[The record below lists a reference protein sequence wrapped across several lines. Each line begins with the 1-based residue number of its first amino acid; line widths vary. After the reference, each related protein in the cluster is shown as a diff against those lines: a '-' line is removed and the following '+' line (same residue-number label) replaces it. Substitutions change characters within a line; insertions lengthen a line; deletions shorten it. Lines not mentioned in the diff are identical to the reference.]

1 MATTDGAFRAA
12 TFNSSLNRAA
22 EGQLVADLATPSDAQ
37 AQAVAEIVQRTAP
50 DILLMNE
57 FDYAP
62 YEAAAGLL
70 RLNYLDLPQD
80 TLGLGPTDAAG
91 YPYAFVAP
99 LNTGLASGFDLNHDG
114 QVVTTPGGRGYGD
127 DALGFGEFPGQYGMA
142 IFSKFPILE
151 EHVRTFQTFL
161 WKDMPGARLPDDAAT
176 PATGD
181 WYSPEELAVLRLP
194 SKSFWD
200 IPVLVEGEVVHIL
213 ALHPTPPTFDGP
225 EDRNGLRNADE
236 IRLVADYVTPGH
248 GGYIYDDE
256 GVYGGLPVGERF
268 VVLGDLN
275 ADPQDGDSTD
285 QAILQLLNSSAVD
298 ASLRPASAG
307 GPEQAALQGGANAAH
322 LGDPAFDT
330 ADFADAAPGNLRAD
344 YVLPSKAGLAP
355 RGAGVFWPQADDPLL
370 PLVGRFDPSLPG
382 GFPSSDHRLVWSDV
396 ALTPDEPRGFATLDG
411 EPPVV
416 IGHRGASAERPEH
429 TLASYRLAI
438 EQGAE
443 VIEPDL
449 VVTKDGRLIARHEP
463 EIGGT
468 TDVADRPEF
477 ADRQTTKM
485 LDGVPVEGWWAE
497 DFTLAEIKTLYA
509 RERIPEIRPDN
520 TTYDD
525 LYRIPTFAE
534 VIDLVKQ
541 AEVETG
547 RKIGIAPETK
557 HPTYFEFEG
566 RGLDGTPI
574 GQDTSRLLVDTLVA
588 NDFTDPSRVI
598 IQSFELANLIELQRE
613 IMPAAGIDIP
623 LLQLMNEGG
632 YDIAFNLDPARGNN
646 PDAYAGFDVPLTTE
660 SAANGDL
667 YAPTA
672 LRAMKAL
679 YAEGIGPYKDDIL
692 PVRTVSPVD
701 GDGDRRATIT
711 RQLTGEVTDL
721 LDDAHEAGLEV
732 IIYTLRD
739 EEPFQS
745 LNPDGSV
752 RLAEEEYR
760 AFIDLGVDGFFTD
773 SPASGRA
780 AVDGAVADLL

>member
-1 MATTDGAFRAA
+1 M
-12 TFNSSLNRAA
+12 
-22 EGQLVADLATPSDAQ
+22 
-37 AQAVAEIVQRTAP
+37 
-50 DILLMNE
+50 
-57 FDYAP
+57 
-62 YEAAAGLL
+62 
-70 RLNYLDLPQD
+70 
-80 TLGLGPTDAAG
+80 
-91 YPYAFVAP
+91 
-99 LNTGLASGFDLNHDG
+99 
-114 QVVTTPGGRGYGD
+114 
-127 DALGFGEFPGQYGMA
+127 
-142 IFSKFPILE
+142 
-151 EHVRTFQTFL
+151 
-161 WKDMPGARLPDDAAT
+161 
-176 PATGD
+176 
-181 WYSPEELAVLRLP
+181 
-194 SKSFWD
+194 
-200 IPVLVEGEVVHIL
+200 
-213 ALHPTPPTFDGP
+213 
-225 EDRNGLRNADE
+225 
-236 IRLVADYVTPGH
+236 
-248 GGYIYDDE
+248 
-256 GVYGGLPVGERF
+256 
-268 VVLGDLN
+268 
-275 ADPQDGDSTD
+275 
-285 QAILQLLNSSAVD
+285 
-298 ASLRPASAG
+298 
-307 GPEQAALQGGANAAH
+307 
-322 LGDPAFDT
+322 
-330 ADFADAAPGNLRAD
+330 
-344 YVLPSKAGLAP
+344 
-355 RGAGVFWPQADDPLL
+355 
-370 PLVGRFDPSLPG
+370 
-382 GFPSSDHRLVWSDV
+382 
-396 ALTPDEPRGFATLDG
+396 
-411 EPPVV
+411 
-416 IGHRGASAERPEH
+416 
-429 TLASYRLAI
+429 
-438 EQGAE
+438 
-443 VIEPDL
+443 
-449 VVTKDGRLIARHEP
+449 
-463 EIGGT
+463 
-468 TDVADRPEF
+468 
-477 ADRQTTKM
+477 
-485 LDGVPVEGWWAE
+485 
-497 DFTLAEIKTLYA
+497 KTLYA